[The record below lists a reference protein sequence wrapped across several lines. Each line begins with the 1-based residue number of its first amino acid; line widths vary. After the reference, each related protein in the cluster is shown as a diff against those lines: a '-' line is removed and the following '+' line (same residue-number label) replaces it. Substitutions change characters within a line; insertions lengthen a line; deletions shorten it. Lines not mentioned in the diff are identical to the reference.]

1 MFYDR
6 KDAGKQLANALD
18 NYRDMEDLI
27 VLAIPR
33 GGVEV
38 GYEVAHYLR
47 APFNLLITRKLPY
60 PHNPEAGFGAIAEDG
75 STFMFDFAETELS
88 RETIE
93 KIVEEQEEEIAQRKK
108 ILRKGEEF
116 PDIRDKTVIL
126 VDDGLAMGS
135 TMRASI
141 IMCRKQD
148 PESIVVAVPVAG
160 PRVYHEMESIADDLV
175 VLETPHNFR
184 AVAEVYENWY
194 DVTDNE
200 VIAVMR

>member
-18 NYRDMEDLI
+18 NYRGMEGLI

-38 GYEVAHYLR
+38 GYEVAHYLG
-47 APFNLLITRKLPY
+47 APFSLLITRKLPY
-60 PHNPEAGFGAIAEDG
+60 PHNPESGFGAIAEDG
-75 STFMFDFAETELS
+75 STFMFDFAETELN

-93 KIVEEQEEEIAQRKK
+93 KIIEEQREEIRHRKQV
-108 ILRKGEEF
+108 LRKGEQF
-116 PDIRDKTVIL
+116 PDIRGKTVIL

-141 IMCRKQD
+141 TMCRKQD

-160 PRVYHEMESIADDLV
+160 TRVYNEMESIADDLV
-175 VLETPHNFR
+175 VLETPYNFR

-200 VIAVMR
+200 VIAIMR

>member
-18 NYRDMEDLI
+18 NYRGMEGLI

-33 GGVEV
+33 GGVEL
-38 GYEVAHYLR
+38 GYEVAHYLG
-47 APFNLLITRKLPY
+47 APFSLLITRKLPY
-60 PHNPEAGFGAIAEDG
+60 PHNPESGFGAIAEDG
-75 STFMFDFAETELS
+75 STFMFDFAETELN

-93 KIVEEQEEEIAQRKK
+93 KIIEEQREEISQRKK
-108 ILRKGEEF
+108 TLRNGEQF
-116 PDIRDKTVIL
+116 PDIRGKTVIL

-141 IMCRKQD
+141 AMCRKQD

-160 PRVYHEMESIADDLV
+160 TRVYYEMQELADDV
-175 VLETPHNFR
+175 VILETPYNFR
-184 AVAEVYENWY
+184 AVAEVYKNWY

-200 VIAVMR
+200 VIAIMR